1 MELSIRVFRMIR
13 KRCPALSRF
22 LRHRMAMLG
31 LIWMTMVVLAAV
43 VGNAFIPW
51 AYDRI
56 DLRHRNEPPS
66 TRHLLGTDALGRDVL
81 SRLVRGARVSLQV
94 VIISVAGSLLIG
106 TAIGTASAMLG
117 GVVDTVL
124 QRFTEVIMSVPL
136 LIIAL
141 VFMAFLKPGLWPL
154 VVVMASFGWTDTAR
168 VVRGELL
175 SVREEQY
182 IEAARALGFG
192 LPRIALKHA
201 LPACLPSLMVNATLK
216 AANFILIE
224 ASMSFLG
231 FGVQPPTPSWGLML
245 AEAQEM
251 EVLTKMPWLW
261 ISPGVAIT
269 FTVLALNFLGDG
281 LRDAFSPK
289 EKYTVI

>member
-1 MELSIRVFRMIR
+1 
-13 KRCPALSRF
+13 
-22 LRHRMAMLG
+22 MLG

-117 GVVDTVL
+117 GVVDIVL

-289 EKYTVI
+289 EKCTVI